1 VAGYAFYAPTGLYVP
16 RASGSI
22 GHGEWTHEF
31 SLGGIVY
38 FDRAKRWSISALTSF
53 DLNQRKEGIDIKR
66 GDTFQFQGGAGKI
79 FRRPGKPLQT
89 VGIGVAGYGLWQV
102 QDDRGADLPAA
113 LRGAR
118 DLALG
123 VGPEINFTLVPIR
136 SQITVRYSRDVAVKA
151 RPLGHLLVIQLT
163 ILARR

>member
-1 VAGYAFYAPTGLYVP
+1 MEQVLAGVDVGNATTEVAVL
-16 RASGSI
+16 
-22 GHGEWTHEF
+22 

-38 FDRAKRWSISALTSF
+38 FDRAKRWSVSALTSF
-53 DLNQRKEGIDIKR
+53 DLNQRKEGIDITR
-66 GDTFQFQGGAGKI
+66 GDTFQFQGGAGKV
-79 FRRPGKPLQT
+79 FRRPGKNLQT

-102 QDDRGADLPAA
+102 LDDRGADLPAA

-123 VGPEINFTLVPIR
+123 VGPEINSTLAPIR
-136 SQITVRYSRDVAVKA
+136 SQITVRYCRDIEVKA
-151 RPLGHLLVIQLT
+151 RQMGQILVIQLA